1 MKIIEALA
9 ANRLAER
16 LADLLKAQGMIG
28 DAVYA
33 NATNYGP
40 HVTDYTRMKSLI
52 TAIQTSTRD
61 IPERYHDFIKI
72 LQSKG
77 IRADAEAALI
87 HLPSKPQLDIGNFN
101 N

>member
-16 LADLLKAQGMIG
+16 LAGLMKAQGMIG
-28 DAVYA
+28 DPVYA

-40 HVTDYTRMKSLI
+40 HVTDYIRMQSLV
-52 TAIQTSTRD
+52 TAIQTSTSAK
-61 IPERYHDFIKI
+61 PERYHDFIKI
-72 LQSKG
+72 LQSKS

-87 HLPSKPQLDIGNFN
+87 HLPSKPQLDIVNFN